1 MKARSVTVFGSLA
14 LTLLLAAG
22 ANAYDPKNAPVSAH
36 ETPQE
41 LVGVGITEKLGDSVD
56 LSLEFTDQNG
66 QTVTLGSLLGKQK
79 PVLFTIIYY
88 NCPSLCNY
96 HLNGLTAALKNL
108 DWTIGDKFELVALS
122 MNHNE
127 TPELAKAKLDS
138 YVQEY
143 GRSPS
148 AAGWHFLTGSEENIK
163 KIADQ
168 VGFGFKWIESTKEF
182 SHASAAQVLTPD
194 GKISRYLH
202 GIEFNPQT
210 IRLSLLEA
218 SDGKI
223 GTLMDQF
230 VLYCFQFDPTK
241 NKYTLYAY
249 RVMQAGGALIVLVL
263 AIFLIPFWIR
273 EKNRLAK
280 AH

>member
-1 MKARSVTVFGSLA
+1 MKTSSRTLFGWLVITA
-14 LTLLLAAG
+14 LVSAG
-22 ANAYDPKNAPVSAH
+22 ALAYDPKNAPVSAH
-36 ETPQE
+36 ETPKE
-41 LVGVGITEKLGDSVD
+41 LEGVGITEKLGDQVD
-56 LSLEFTDQNG
+56 LSLEFKDQNG
-66 QTVTLGSLLGKQK
+66 QVVTLGSLLGKKK
-79 PVLFTIIYY
+79 PVLFSIIYY

-96 HLNGLTAALKNL
+96 HLNGLTASLKEL

-127 TPELAKAKLDS
+127 TPDLAKAKLDN
-138 YVQEY
+138 YLKEY
-143 GRSPS
+143 GRPNS
-148 AAGWHFLTGSEENIK
+148 AGGWHFLTGSEENIK

-168 VGFGFKWIESTKEF
+168 VGFGFKWIESTKEY
-182 SHASAAQVLTPD
+182 SHASAAQVLTPE

-230 VLYCFQFDPTK
+230 VLYCFQFDPSK
-241 NKYTLYAY
+241 NKYTLLAY